1 VVLGLQATALDRLL
15 SAGTATRVLDLPN
28 YLGPAQRAGILT
40 LNEVYRTI
48 QDAVWSELQGGS
60 ARPGWDISPMRR
72 NLQREHLRHIVG
84 PLTRDSSLPPDA
96 LALVRYNA
104 TRLQADL
111 QQASQSHGASVETQA
126 HLQDSLALLTEA
138 LRASMTRQP

>member
-1 VVLGLQATALDRLL
+1 M

-28 YLGPAQRAGILT
+28 YLGPSQRSGILT
-40 LNEVYRTI
+40 LNEVYRTV
-48 QDAVWSELQGGS
+48 QDAVWSELRAGNT
-60 ARPGWDISPMRR
+60 RPGWEISPMRR
-72 NLQREHLRHIVG
+72 SLQRAHLRRVVA

-96 LALVRYNA
+96 LALVRFNA
-104 TRLQADL
+104 TKLQADL
-111 QQASQSHGASVETQA
+111 QQASQSHAANVETQA